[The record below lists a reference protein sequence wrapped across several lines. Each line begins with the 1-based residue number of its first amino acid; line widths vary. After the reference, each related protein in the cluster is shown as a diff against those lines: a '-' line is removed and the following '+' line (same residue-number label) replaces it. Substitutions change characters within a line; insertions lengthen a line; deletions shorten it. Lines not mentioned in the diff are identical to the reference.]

1 MNQIKKP
8 FCLKYRKVLFISKKL
23 PFAVCKNGIVIHILH
38 HTVSRSNFYWL
49 LKLGSSSGS
58 ASPLILPSQFPS
70 DIFKTRSTL
79 QLRDS
84 TGFTPVSLL
93 SIATPNFIYIYL
105 FHRLYLSITILH
117 YK

>member
-1 MNQIKKP
+1 MQK
-8 FCLKYRKVLFISKKL
+8 
-23 PFAVCKNGIVIHILH
+23 GIVIHILH

-58 ASPLILPSQFPS
+58 ASLLILPSQFPS

-105 FHRLYLSITILH
+105 FIDCIYLLQFCIINDNIVNVNKNLIQF
-117 YK
+117 

>member
-1 MNQIKKP
+1 MQK
-8 FCLKYRKVLFISKKL
+8 
-23 PFAVCKNGIVIHILH
+23 GIVIHILH

-105 FHRLYLSITILH
+105 FIDCIYLLQFYIINDNIVNVNKNLI
-117 YK
+117 